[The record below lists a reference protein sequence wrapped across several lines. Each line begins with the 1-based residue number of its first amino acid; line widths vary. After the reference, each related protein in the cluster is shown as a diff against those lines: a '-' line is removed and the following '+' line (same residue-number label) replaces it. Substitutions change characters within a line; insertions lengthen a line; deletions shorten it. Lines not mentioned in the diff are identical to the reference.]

1 MAKSKTENQFPA
13 FSLQFSVVYRVG
25 AGKQIASP
33 RFRRLAIQ
41 SAASLDLI
49 SACFPAAVVPDAVA
63 ELAGSAVAAPA
74 GAAAASCGTC
84 SRRPATELRFFAAPA
99 ALALP
104 VDATSLV

>member
-1 MAKSKTENQFPA
+1 MAKSKTENQFPV

-49 SACFPAAVVPDAVA
+49 SACFPAVAPDAVA
-63 ELAGSAVAAPA
+63 ELAGSAVAALA

-99 ALALP
+99 GLALP
-104 VDATSLV
+104 VDASSLV

>member
-1 MAKSKTENQFPA
+1 M
-13 FSLQFSVVYRVG
+13 G

-41 SAASLDLI
+41 NAASLDLI
-49 SACFPAAVVPDAVA
+49 SACFPAVAPDAVAPDAVA

-99 ALALP
+99 GLALP
-104 VDATSLV
+104 VDASSLV